1 MFGLGIFEILLL
13 VFVIGGFVIW
23 LHPELLTRSGYS
35 GCLTR
40 KKLGMA
46 ALKIV
51 VWIMFFALT
60 MPKTSDP
67 PTASEAQMTLGRM
80 LGAAFLTWI
89 LFRLPQAWRGIRAKL

>member
-23 LHPELLTRSGYS
+23 LHPELLTRSGYP

-46 ALKIV
+46 ALGIV
-51 VWIMFFALT
+51 V
-60 MPKTSDP
+60 
-67 PTASEAQMTLGRM
+67 
-80 LGAAFLTWI
+80 
-89 LFRLPQAWRGIRAKL
+89 